1 MISEDR
7 LTILLPKEL
16 KTKLQEKAKE
26 KAIPVSTLIRL
37 IINRWINEDEKQNK
51 KGG

>member
-16 KTKLQEKAKE
+16 KIKLQEKAKE

-37 IINRWINEDEKQNK
+37 IISEWINKNEKQNK